1 MRLTPDT
8 VNELLND
15 LAATLA
21 GGWVDFYSDEQV
33 LLAQVALPDPA
44 FHEAIDGRAISRD
57 LQTTAI
63 LATGDA
69 RTGQFVTSRGV
80 VVGTF
85 LARRP
90 DEPDADRADALFDR
104 TDFHRGGTLDIPLIT
119 LTLPQS

>member
-1 MRLTPDT
+1 MEITADIADEL
-8 VNELLND
+8 VN
-15 LAATLA
+15 TLA
-21 GGWVDFYSDEQV
+21 ERLSGGRVAFYDEDGV
-33 LLAQVALPDPA
+33 LLARVPLPSPA
-44 FHEAIDGRAISRD
+44 FHDANDGRAISRD
-57 LQTTAI
+57 LPSTTI